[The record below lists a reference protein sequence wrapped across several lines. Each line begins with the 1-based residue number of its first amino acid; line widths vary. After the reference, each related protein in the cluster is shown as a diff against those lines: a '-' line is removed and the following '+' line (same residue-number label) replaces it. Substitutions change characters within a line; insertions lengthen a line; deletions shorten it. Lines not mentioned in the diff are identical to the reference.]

1 MRQNSFEKPVDDGLQ
16 DGHVDTGA
24 AMRRN
29 RRDRIGAWLVAISAL
44 VCWYQRGNPPSGVN
58 LESSWFDVLTR
69 AFTQGWQWGSDIV
82 FTYGPLGFLTP
93 YLTWNPETASVF
105 RIGQIVLCLLW
116 AAMAFAFACRLGT
129 LRQALLIVAMFA
141 FYPLLVIDIGWNIP
155 FVFAVVLIYRMVD
168 EVPHRV
174 HRTSWYIAM
183 IVLLS
188 LLALI
193 KYTGQVMWIGVMGY
207 ATLLGLLRR
216 DFRTA
221 LTFGLGGPAIFLAIW
236 LGIGQSI
243 SGLGAYYATSM
254 DMSAGYAAMSLQPAP
269 YMDAVGLAI
278 FAIVVA
284 IIVIGFWLS
293 ATRRAYVLT
302 AIALLGL
309 SFITWRMGFIRPD
322 DHVVIFFGSAVF
334 VALAALCIPL
344 SHRKNLVAIRWV
356 AFATIAVIAVATSYS
371 LPNFRWGLAGVTD
384 SVSALLHPGDQLRER
399 QSQWADT
406 ASKARLP
413 TVRNTIGA
421 DSVDVL
427 MNESSVAMI
436 NGLNFTPR
444 PVFQGYL
451 ANTPRLARANEQYVL
466 DSMHSPA
473 FVLAKIQ
480 SIDHRLPTGDDP
492 LSVLAVLRAYIPV
505 DREDGYLVMKKAGW
519 QIAPI
524 PVPSASEWKLASLGS
539 DLEFDQG
546 PKPQVL
552 YFDIQ
557 LNFWGKLRSALLR
570 EPGMTIDVRL
580 TDGTEQ
586 SFSIVRKLGLAGML
600 VSPFVL
606 DANDWLRW
614 HASIFERRVVS
625 MQLRATDQSEVRWF
639 DPVFAYAFEPVD
651 LPRSN
656 VSALTP
662 ELKAALYPGF
672 SPAPSKVVTPREEVV
687 EEGGT
692 KVLFAH
698 APATLTFDLAP
709 GEWTAQGKFGLLSTA
724 YDCQESDGVA
734 LVADRIDAA
743 GTATRLF
750 SRQINPVHNPAERGA
765 LVFAFGPFAIQGG
778 ERIELRTLPGLAEG
792 AKTDCDWSYL
802 SSVRFDGPVAVGHL
816 PDAGKQRSR

>member
-1 MRQNSFEKPVDDGLQ
+1 MRQSSFEQPADENMGGVAVSTDSSARHD
-16 DGHVDTGA
+16 
-24 AMRRN
+24 
-29 RRDRIGAWLVAISAL
+29 RRDRIGAWLVAISAF

-69 AFTQGWQWGSDIV
+69 AFTQGWQWGADIV

-93 YLTWNPETASVF
+93 YLTWNPETATVF

-116 AAMAFAFACRLGT
+116 AAMAFAFARRLGT
-129 LRQALLIVAMFA
+129 LRQSLLVIAIFA
-141 FYPLLVIDIGWNIP
+141 FYPLLIIDIGWNIP

-168 EVPHRV
+168 EVPQRAHRS
-174 HRTSWYIAM
+174 TWYITI

-193 KYTGQVMWIGVMGY
+193 KFTGQVMWVGVMGY

-216 DFRTA
+216 DYRTA

-243 SGLGAYYATSM
+243 GGLGAYFATSLN
-254 DMSAGYAAMSLQPAP
+254 MSAGYAAMSLQPAP
-269 YMDAVGLAI
+269 YMDAIGMATFALLAAVI
-278 FAIVVA
+278 AI
-284 IIVIGFWLS
+284 GYWL
-293 ATRRAYVLT
+293 AAARLAYVLA

-334 VALAALCIPL
+334 LALAALCIPL
-344 SHRKNLVAIRWV
+344 GHRRKLIAIRWV
-356 AFATIAVIAVATSYS
+356 GFGTIVVIAVATSYS
-371 LPNFRWGLAGVTD
+371 LPSFRWTLAGIRD
-384 SVSALLHPGDQLRER
+384 SVSSLLHPGDQLKLR
-399 QSQWADT
+399 QAEWAVT
-406 ASKARLP
+406 AARAQLKP
-413 TVRNTIGA
+413 VRDRIGG

-427 MNESSVAMI
+427 MNESSIAII

-444 PVFQGYL
+444 PSFQGYL
-451 ANTPRLARANEQYVL
+451 ANTPQLARTNEQFLL
-466 DSMHSPA
+466 DKVDAPE

-480 SIDHRLPTGDDP
+480 SIDQRLPTGDDP

-505 DREDGYLVMKKAGW
+505 DRAEGFLVMKKAGW

-524 PVPSASEWKLASLGS
+524 PVPPASEWKLASLGA

-546 PKPQVL
+546 PTPQVL
-552 YFDIQ
+552 YFGIE
-557 LNFWGKLRSALLR
+557 LNFWGKIRSAFLR
-570 EPGMTIDVRL
+570 EPGLTIDVRL
-580 TDGTEQ
+580 TDGSEQ
-586 SFSIVRKLGLAGML
+586 SFSLVRRLGVAGML
-600 VSPFVL
+600 VSPFVV

-614 HASIFERRVVS
+614 HASVFERRVVS
-625 MQLRATDQSEVRWF
+625 MQFRATDRTEVRWF

-656 VSALTP
+656 VSALSP
-662 ELKAALYPGF
+662 ELKEALYPGF
-672 SPAPSKVVTPREEVV
+672 TPAPTKVVTPRQEVV
-687 EEGGT
+687 EERGVE
-692 KVLFAH
+692 VLFAH

-709 GEWTAQGKFGLLSTA
+709 GEWKASGSFGLLSSA
-724 YDCQESDGVA
+724 YDCQVSDGVA

-743 GTATRLF
+743 GNAARLF

-765 LVFAFGPFAIQGG
+765 LAFEFGPFPMQGG
-778 ERIELRTLPGLAEG
+778 DKIVLQNEIGLAAD
-792 AKTDCDWSYL
+792 AKGDCDWTFL
-802 SSVRFDGPVAVGHL
+802 GPVVFQEL
-816 PDAGKQRSR
+816 P